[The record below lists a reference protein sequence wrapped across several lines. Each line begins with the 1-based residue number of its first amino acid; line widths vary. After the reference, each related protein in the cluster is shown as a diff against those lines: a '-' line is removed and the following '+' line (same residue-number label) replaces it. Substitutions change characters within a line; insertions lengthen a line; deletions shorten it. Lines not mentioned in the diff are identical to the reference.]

1 MSSIDPHDPASV
13 ESADEP
19 DPTESSDA
27 SNLHEELT
35 IADKER
41 AAAQD
46 RYLRARADLDNYR
59 KRSEAEIT
67 RRVAE
72 NRDGLLRDW
81 LEVVDSVEQARR
93 AALEQGDQQ
102 LVGGLGALEEQVS
115 GILARHGV
123 QSIGENGESF
133 DPMVHEVVATRPA
146 GDASDGTVIEVVRL
160 GYGLGDHLLRPAQVV
175 VSRSVG

>member
-1 MSSIDPHDPASV
+1 MSGVDPNDPAAV
-13 ESADEP
+13 ESAGEP
-19 DPTESSDA
+19 ESADVSD
-27 SNLHEELT
+27 LREELT
-35 IADKER
+35 IAEKER

-46 RYLRARADLDNYR
+46 RHLRARADLDNYR

-72 NRDGLLRDW
+72 HRDGLLRDW

-93 AALEQGDQQ
+93 AALEHGDQQ
-102 LVGGLGALEEQVS
+102 LVEGLGALEEQVS

-123 QSIGENGESF
+123 QSIGDTGESF

-146 GDASDGTVIEVVRL
+146 EDASDGTVIEVVRL

-175 VSRSVG
+175 VSRSVA